1 MSIINGFIPLP
12 NWYITRGFTLKLTHR
27 ERVLYFTIGVE
38 IFRFPESRETMSKEM
53 TTRGLQAITG
63 INHSHIA
70 RILNKFQRMGIIAV
84 QKSFIKGLS
93 SIVTVI
99 SLDKLG
105 AEIATDNKKLVAEK
119 ATEVKKSGAK
129 IATYPK
135 NLNSKKDL
143 KKDDSDSSFKNIKQA
158 IEEKPMENSL
168 NSLPDTKSFLASS
181 EDSNLN
187 KPALNLLPAGL
198 VSSNTGK
205 GEFSPLGS
213 VLSAVPIPDTNKTCS
228 SSKEVHNV
236 YPPVKGLDKT
246 YTLSDKAII
255 EGKAILQ
262 ERGFTSPQIQAITQR
277 ITDSI
282 RKHTPKKPDNYFLT
296 AVKNEKIK
304 PAVTGSSALAS
315 RQIPPAPGAMV
326 QVQKNSFTET
336 VNRWKEEKKK
346 DSPEET
352 IKKLMALRPDDLYRV
367 ILDVDNSPA
376 GKFVSLPEIKASLYI
391 AEFKKRFP
399 EVKV

>member
-105 AEIATDNKKLVAEK
+105 AKIATDNKKLVAEK

-143 KKDDSDSSFKNIKQA
+143 KKGDPDSSLNLTQA
-158 IEEKPMENSL
+158 IEENPQETSL
-168 NSLPDTKSFLASS
+168 DSLPDTKSFFTSS
-181 EDSNLN
+181 KESNSNNSVVNLPCP
-187 KPALNLLPAGL
+187 PALTSNVGF
-198 VSSNTGK
+198 SS
-205 GEFSPLGS
+205 LGS
-213 VLSAVPIPDTNKTCS
+213 VLPDVTKIKS
-228 SSKEVHNV
+228 
-236 YPPVKGLDKT
+236 PAP
-246 YTLSDKAII
+246 SDKAII

-262 ERGFTSPQIQAITQR
+262 EKGFTAPQIQAITQR

-282 RKHTPKKPDNYFLT
+282 RKHTPKRPDSYFLT

-304 PAVTGSSALAS
+304 TASTGSPAPSS

-336 VNRWKEEKKK
+336 INRWEEEKNK

-352 IKKLMALRPDDLYRV
+352 IKKLMELSPDDLYRV
-367 ILDVDNSPA
+367 ILDVDSSPA
-376 GKFVSLPEIKASLYI
+376 GKFVSLPKIKASLYI
-391 AEFKKRFP
+391 AEFKKRYP
-399 EVKV
+399 DVKV

>member
-63 INHSHIA
+63 INHSHVA
-70 RILNKFQRMGIIAV
+70 KILNKFQRMGIIAV

-105 AEIATDNKKLVAEK
+105 AKIATDNKKLVAEK

-129 IATYPK
+129 KATYPK
-135 NLNSKKDL
+135 NLISKKDL
-143 KKDDSDSSFKNIKQA
+143 KKDDSDSLLKITQ
-158 IEEKPMENSL
+158 EEKILQENSQEP
-168 NSLPDTKSFLASS
+168 SLDSLSDTKSFLISS
-181 EDSNLN
+181 EISNSN
-187 KPALNLLPAGL
+187 NFAINLLCPPAAGA
-198 VSSNTGK
+198 TGK
-205 GEFSPLGS
+205 GEFSSLGS
-213 VLSAVPIPDTNKTCS
+213 VLPAVMTAPSPGPIVQALDT
-228 SSKEVHNV
+228 SKVTA
-236 YPPVKGLDKT
+236 P
-246 YTLSDKAII
+246 SDNALT
-255 EGKAILQ
+255 EGKKLLQ
-262 ERGFTSPQIQAITQR
+262 EKGFTASQIQAITQR
-277 ITDSI
+277 ITDSMK
-282 RKHTPKKPDNYFLT
+282 RHTPKRPDLYFLT

-304 PAVTGSSALAS
+304 TTFTGSPALAT
-315 RQIPPAPGAMV
+315 GAMV

-336 VNRWKEEKKK
+336 VNRWEEEKKK

-352 IKKLMALRPDDLYRV
+352 IKKLMALMPDELYRV
-367 ILDVDNSPA
+367 ILDVDKSPA
-376 GKFVSLPEIKASLYI
+376 GKFISLPEIKASLYI

-399 EVKV
+399 EVTI

>member
-143 KKDDSDSSFKNIKQA
+143 KKDDSDSSFKNIEQA

-181 EDSNLN
+181 ELSNSE
-187 KPALNLLPAGL
+187 KPVINSLCPPAPTSNVGF
-198 VSSNTGK
+198 SS
-205 GEFSPLGS
+205 LAS
-213 VLSAVPIPDTNKTCS
+213 VLPGVTKIQAPTP
-228 SSKEVHNV
+228 
-236 YPPVKGLDKT
+236 
-246 YTLSDKAII
+246 SDKAII

-262 ERGFTSPQIQAITQR
+262 EKGFTAPQIQAITQR

-296 AVKNEKIK
+296 AIKNEKLK
-304 PAVTGSSALAS
+304 PASIGSTAPAS

-336 VNRWKEEKKK
+336 VNRWEEEKKK

-399 EVKV
+399 EVTV